1 MARYAMVT
9 DLRRCVACHACT
21 VACNGEWDVPP
32 GHARTH
38 VRPTPISGT
47 FPKLVSSMYVA
58 QCNHCDRPS
67 CVPACPSGAT
77 YQSADG
83 VVQVNKDVCIG
94 CGFCVEACPY
104 TARYMNPVTGKVD
117 KCDFC
122 SSRTARGLEPACVK
136 TCTAHAKTFGDLE
149 DPASDVY
156 RMVYHQEARSL
167 QTPTVAISPRVY
179 YAGKP
184 EHLDLVL
191 ASFPP
196 HPPRLLAAGEA
207 WQRLLKPLVVVAVGA
222 TFLGQAAAFFTQL
235 WKGEEDHE
243 H

>member
-1 MARYAMVT
+1 MARYAMIT

-21 VACNGEWDVPP
+21 AACNGEWDVPA
-32 GHARTH
+32 GHARTR
-38 VRPTPISGT
+38 VRPTPVSGI
-47 FPKLVSSMYVA
+47 FPNLASSVYVS

-77 YQSADG
+77 YQSEDG

-104 TARYMNPVTGKVD
+104 TARYLNPLTSKVD

-122 SSRTARGLEPACVK
+122 SSRTARGREPACVK

-149 DPASDVY
+149 DSTSDVY
-156 RMVYHQEARSL
+156 HMVYHEGARQL
-167 QTPTVAISPRVY
+167 QTADVAIGPRVY
-179 YAGKP
+179 YLGKP
-184 EHLDLVL
+184 EHIDLVL

-196 HPPRLLAAGEA
+196 HMPRLLTAGQS
-207 WQRLLKPLVVVAVGA
+207 WQRLLKPLVIAAVGA
-222 TFLGQAAAFFTQL
+222 TFLGQAVAFFVQL
-235 WKGEEDHE
+235 WKEEEDHE

>member
-21 VACNGEWDVPP
+21 AACNGEWDVPP
-32 GHARTH
+32 GHARTR
-38 VRPTPISGT
+38 VRPTPASGKL
-47 FPKLVSSMYVA
+47 PKLVKSVYVA

-67 CVPACPSGAT
+67 CVPACPTGAT
-77 YQSADG
+77 YQGEDG
-83 VVQVNKDVCIG
+83 VVHVNRDVCIG

-104 TARYMNPVTGKVD
+104 GARYLNPEIKKVD

-156 RMVYHQEARSL
+156 RMVYHQGARRL
-167 QTPTVAISPRVY
+167 ETADVAIGPRVY
-179 YAGKP
+179 YLGKP
-184 EHLDLVL
+184 EHVDLVL

-196 HPPRLLAAGEA
+196 HPPRLPVAGDT
-207 WQRLLKPLVVVAVGA
+207 WRRFFKPLVMVAVGA
-222 TFLGQAAAFFTQL
+222 TFLGQAGAFFYQL
-235 WKGEEDHE
+235 WKGEENHE

>member
-21 VACNGEWDVPP
+21 VACNGEWDVPV
-32 GHARTH
+32 GYARTR
-38 VRPTPISGT
+38 VRPTPLAGT
-47 FPKLVSSMYVA
+47 FPTLSSSVYVA

-83 VVQVNKDVCIG
+83 VVPVNRDVCIG

-104 TARYMNPVTGKVD
+104 GARYINPALKKVD

-156 RMVYHQEARSL
+156 GMVYLQGARRL
-167 QTPTVAISPRVY
+167 ETADVAIGPRVY
-179 YAGKP
+179 YLGKP
-184 EHLDLVL
+184 QHVDLVF
-191 ASFPP
+191 ASFAPQ
-196 HPPRLLAAGEA
+196 PPRLLAAGEG
-207 WQRLLKPLVVVAVGA
+207 WRRLLKPLVIAAVGA
-222 TFLGQAAAFFTQL
+222 TFLGQAGAFFFQL
-235 WKGEEDHE
+235 WKGEQDHE

>member
-1 MARYAMVT
+1 MVT

-21 VACNGEWDVPP
+21 AACNGEWNVPP
-32 GHARTH
+32 GHARTR
-38 VRPTPISGT
+38 VRPTPVSGT
-47 FPKLVSSMYVA
+47 FPRLVSSVYVA
-58 QCNHCDRPS
+58 QCNHCDRPT

-77 YQSADG
+77 YQDENG
-83 VVQVNKDVCIG
+83 VVQVNADVCIG

-104 TARYMNPVTGKVD
+104 GARYVNPATKKVD

-122 SSRTARGLEPACVK
+122 SSRVARGQAPACVK
-136 TCTAHAKTFGDLE
+136 TCTAHAKYFGDLE
-149 DPASDVY
+149 DPSSDVY
-156 RMVYHQEARSL
+156 RMVYAEGARRME
-167 QTPTVAISPRVY
+167 TKDVAIGPRVY
-179 YAGKP
+179 YLGRR

-196 HPPRLLAAGEA
+196 HPPRLPVAGEA
-207 WQRLLKPLVVVAVGA
+207 WRRLLKPLVIAAVGA
-222 TFLGQAAAFFTQL
+222 TFLGQAAAFFVQL